1 MAPQYKYNNFYEELR
16 SPFSIIGLDSETP
29 IMKQRS
35 LSNLH
40 ARWHHHLEPLEKK
53 GLFWQEVVH
62 SHHHYRIR
70 ITYRENVKANLR
82 MNGLTSLSLEEK
94 KRVFGTEDYHDFC
107 HLSMHKNSRGL
118 WNHFLLS
125 SSGKL
130 KESGSSLKSRYSNHV
145 PIAAMS
151 MKKVLGI
158 AAVKWG
164 EIPIASGLHF
174 AYCMVQRGS
183 CIERTTMKA
192 VRIDL

>member
-1 MAPQYKYNNFYEELR
+1 MRDLHFRLLV
-16 SPFSIIGLDSETP
+16 SDSETP
-29 IMKQRS
+29 IMKQRCRS
-35 LSNLH
+35 W
-40 ARWHHHLEPLEKK
+40 RWHHHLEPLKKK

-82 MNGLTSLSLEEK
+82 MNGLTSLEK

-151 MKKVLGI
+151 MKKSSGDSCCQMGWNSHCKRITFRVLYGD
-158 AAVKWG
+158 
-164 EIPIASGLHF
+164 E
-174 AYCMVQRGS
+174 RGS